1 MYTSK
6 ACGICCEKPTNTT
19 IRKWKGVECSIGSN
33 SEFLPFLL
41 HFPKVSNVNTFKVLS
56 DMIGP
61 SPPPPGHGRTRV
73 FFGQV

>member
-19 IRKWKGVECSIGSN
+19 IRKWKGVEWSVGSS

-41 HFPKVSNVNTFKVLS
+41 HFKVFKVLS
-56 DMIGP
+56 DMIDP
-61 SPPPPGHGRTRV
+61 SPPPPGHGRTGV